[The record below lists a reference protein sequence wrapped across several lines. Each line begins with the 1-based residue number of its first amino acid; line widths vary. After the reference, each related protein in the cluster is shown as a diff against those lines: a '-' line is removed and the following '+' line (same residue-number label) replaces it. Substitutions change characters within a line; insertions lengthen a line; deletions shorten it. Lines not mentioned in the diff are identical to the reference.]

1 MVNELD
7 ENEQEQQ
14 RQLPNIFIFL
24 NKFIIFV
31 AKVYAFPLSL
41 YHVTLCRVCISFS
54 LFFISPCQML
64 ADFFFPPCGFR
75 HTVASSMVAPAASD
89 NSNLCVVVNISCFVC
104 VCVWHY
110 NKNNQKI
117 YAADVVFAQ
126 CHVCIFCFHIICDM
140 TQANS
145 CYCCCSVAGCLM
157 KMFHIH
163 KKNHEYAKAGE
174 KKEF

>member
-104 VCVWHY
+104 VCV
-110 NKNNQKI
+110 
-117 YAADVVFAQ
+117 A
-126 CHVCIFCFHIICDM
+126 
-140 TQANS
+140 
-145 CYCCCSVAGCLM
+145 L
-157 KMFHIH
+157 
-163 KKNHEYAKAGE
+163 
-174 KKEF
+174 